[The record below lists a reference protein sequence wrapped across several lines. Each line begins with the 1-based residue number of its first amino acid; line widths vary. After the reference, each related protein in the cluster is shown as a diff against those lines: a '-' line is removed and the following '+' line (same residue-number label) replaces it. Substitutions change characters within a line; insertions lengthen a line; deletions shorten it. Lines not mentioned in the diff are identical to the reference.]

1 MQTKVRLFN
10 SNVKPI
16 LFFCLSIVK
25 DQMPVGKLAWACD
38 QNIPEL
44 HTKGSSKMD
53 ITWEKQ
59 HISELCWMRQ
69 KTGIKEAQNV
79 AQQRA
84 RWRQVANALCL

>member
-1 MQTKVRLFN
+1 
-10 SNVKPI
+10 
-16 LFFCLSIVK
+16 
-25 DQMPVGKLAWACD
+25 MPVDKLAWACD

-59 HISELCWMRQ
+59 HISKLCWMRQ

-84 RWRQVANALCL
+84 RWRQVANALRL